1 MNVASNQTIPENT
14 KNGIVTMETFYMTK
28 TRWEE
33 TENGDLDLA
42 LNLDIVLL
50 HWVLKIDIE
59 RLNRKK
65 SFDI

>member
-1 MNVASNQTIPENT
+1 
-14 KNGIVTMETFYMTK
+14 METFYMTK

-42 LNLDIVLL
+42 LSLDIVLL